1 MTAHV
6 IAPRQQAHGPR
17 PRERRD
23 GHITLILGF
32 EPSVSSFLWFPIPR
46 VRVMSAG
53 RSFQSWAHPCPTCEA
68 GGPCP
73 TCEAP
78 SHPWAHLSSPGGP
91 FQPWAHPCQAPP
103 GGPSQPWAHPS
114 QAPGSPF
121 EMRRTTA
128 RDDRSPGGP
137 SQLRRS
143 LADRSPRSTP
153 EQSPGESS
161 QPRRSLVN
169 RVEPRRPPIRSKH
182 PLDYDDDEQCKC
194 DPPRKAGL
202 YVSWKHFPGRRFY
215 GCFSVSF
222 CHRPRLEIMC
232 GFAALLPVLVPGV
245 VPQSLKVCIPAW
257 YTYVQPLVAFL
268 VIEMN
273 IVVLYTF
280 EKGTMECHDV

>member
-1 MTAHV
+1 
-6 IAPRQQAHGPR
+6 
-17 PRERRD
+17 
-23 GHITLILGF
+23 
-32 EPSVSSFLWFPIPR
+32 
-46 VRVMSAG
+46 MS
-53 RSFQSWAHPCPTCEA
+53 
-68 GGPCP
+68 
-73 TCEAP
+73 
-78 SHPWAHLSSPGGP
+78 
-91 FQPWAHPCQAPP
+91 
-103 GGPSQPWAHPS
+103 AHPS

-121 EMRRTTA
+121 EMRRTTT

-202 YVSWKHFPGRRFY
+202 YVSWKRFPGRRFY

>member
-128 RDDRSPGGP
+128 RDDRSPGGALAAAALSGRP
-137 SQLRRS
+137 VAAEHPRAVVGGVLPAAALSGEQSGAAAPPYTEQASIGLRR
-143 LADRSPRSTP
+143 
-153 EQSPGESS
+153 
-161 QPRRSLVN
+161 
-169 RVEPRRPPIRSKH
+169 
-182 PLDYDDDEQCKC
+182 
-194 DPPRKAGL
+194 
-202 YVSWKHFPGRRFY
+202 
-215 GCFSVSF
+215 
-222 CHRPRLEIMC
+222 
-232 GFAALLPVLVPGV
+232 
-245 VPQSLKVCIPAW
+245 
-257 YTYVQPLVAFL
+257 
-268 VIEMN
+268 
-273 IVVLYTF
+273 
-280 EKGTMECHDV
+280 